1 MGAGVLGARLAGC
14 ALLAAAVAACAQAPA
29 GPAAEPR
36 SAGPP
41 TVRYATIGGYRLA
54 YECAGH
60 GTPAVILEAGYT
72 ASGIDTYG
80 PVIVPAL
87 ARRTRVCT
95 YDRAGDGLSDARPAA
110 VRPLTG
116 ATQAAE
122 LHTLLHVIGVGPPY
136 VLVGHSYGGMITR
149 EFAARYR
156 GEVAGMVLIDASSE
170 PEVAVYDRLHA
181 GPWIDGTVQPAPN
194 QRVNIHATVRQ
205 LDRAPRLGAM
215 PLIVITAGILQDRWL
230 KTVPHLEARAQT
242 RLASLSTNSLHVLDR
257 GIGHFIPAADP
268 QIVIAATRA
277 VLSAAANHTGLA
289 ACQEVFRPVATA
301 ECLSR
306 GQLGHQQT

>member
-1 MGAGVLGARLAGC
+1 M
-14 ALLAAAVAACAQAPA
+14 
-29 GPAAEPR
+29 
-36 SAGPP
+36 
-41 TVRYATIGGYRLA
+41 VRYANIGGYRLA

-80 PVIVPAL
+80 PAIVPAL

-95 YDRAGDGLSDARPAA
+95 YDRAGDGLSDPRPASG
-110 VRPLTG
+110 RPLTG

-149 EFAARYR
+149 EFAARYP

-205 LDRAPRLGAM
+205 LERARRLGSM

-230 KTVPHLEARAQT
+230 QTVPHLEARAQT

-268 QIVIAATRA
+268 RIVITATQA
-277 VLSAAANHTGLA
+277 VLTAAARHTALA
-289 ACQEVFRPVATA
+289 ACPRVFGSVATA
-301 ECLSR
+301 ECLGP
-306 GQLGHQQT
+306 GQLGHQQA